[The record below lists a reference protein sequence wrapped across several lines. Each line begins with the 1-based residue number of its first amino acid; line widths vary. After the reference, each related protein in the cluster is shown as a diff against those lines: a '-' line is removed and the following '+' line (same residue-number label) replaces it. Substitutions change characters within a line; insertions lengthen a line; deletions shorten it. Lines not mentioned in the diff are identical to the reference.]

1 MQFPEQRCFLFQM
14 SLKEKYSGLLLT
26 SGNLNNYEH
35 LALEQTE
42 DSLSTLSSLPTTTT
56 NTTKNLT
63 TNYRSNRSQLFY
75 KIHYFEKF
83 YMILI
88 LEMELLS

>member
-1 MQFPEQRCFLFQM
+1 M

-75 KIHYFEKF
+75 KIRYSAKF

>member
-1 MQFPEQRCFLFQM
+1 M
-14 SLKEKYSGLLLT
+14 SIWH
-26 SGNLNNYEH
+26 LNNYEH

-75 KIHYFEKF
+75 KIRYSAKF

>member
-1 MQFPEQRCFLFQM
+1 M

-26 SGNLNNYEH
+26 SDNLNNYEH
-35 LALEQTE
+35 LALEQLWTSGTWT
-42 DSLSTLSSLPTTTT
+42 DWRLTLNIKLTTDY
-56 NTTKNLT
+56 NNQHYQNLT

-75 KIHYFEKF
+75 KIRYSAKF